1 MADRTDFYFRQ
12 RVTEAELDLAF
23 TLLEQA
29 DRNLATDI
37 GVFGVISGAVPSPH
51 APVAD
56 LTIDLTAPGR
66 AYDKLGE
73 RIFFGTGQRVDCSVD
88 ASGVPTDVKAQGNER
103 SLGVF
108 LQFSRQLSDPR
119 TDGNSQQVYFRRDES
134 FQFVVKQGLEAPAG
148 TAVPVALQDDSLL
161 ICDVK
166 RAFGRT
172 QILPG
177 DIDPSRRQAFI
188 FARADAVQVQP
199 GLWKV
204 LAPAI
209 GTAQAAFDATDRVFN
224 DHLSGAARRH
234 PAEAID
240 FTPHAFLASK
250 TVGAAVG
257 ELVDDL
263 LAVVAPAGASRI
275 GIDAI
280 PGMPT
285 ALQQGSV
292 RTQLAQLLGALNG
305 HLGATAGAHSASAIA
320 ATPFAF
326 IAATNVQAQLQALV
340 TALAAIAGVTLI
352 GSDAVP
358 GAPYKLAAGTARE
371 QLVATLGQ
379 INQLVAD
386 LGSQNAGLGAAK
398 IGDGDLGGSPYHVG
412 PGTVHDQLAWI
423 TGGLNAHTT
432 SGDHDGRYPR
442 LTYSNG
448 QLYNAGQT
456 IAHGDIGG
464 WPAIVTTYYNAGIIG
479 GLPLGPFNASG
490 PLSTQILASVT
501 KKSQATGGYQLSVQN
516 NSAQQLYILVNVYRV
531 GA

>member
-23 TLLEQA
+23 TEMEQA

-37 GVFGVISGAVPSPH
+37 GVYGIISGAVPSQH

-88 ASGVPTDVKAQGNER
+88 ASGVPTDVKGQGNER
-103 SLGVF
+103 ALGVF

-134 FQFVVKQGLEAPAG
+134 FQFVVKQGVEAPAG
-148 TAVPVALQDDSLL
+148 TSVPVPLDDASLL
-161 ICDVK
+161 VCDVK
-166 RAFGRT
+166 RVFGRA
-172 QILPG
+172 QILAG
-177 DIDPSRRQAFI
+177 DIDTSRRQAFI

-209 GTAQAAFDATDRVFN
+209 GTAQAAFDATDGVLN
-224 DHLSGAARRH
+224 DHLSGGARRH

-240 FTPHAFLASK
+240 FTPHAYLASK
-250 TVGAAVG
+250 TVGAAID

-263 LAVVAPAGASRI
+263 LAVIAPAGASRI
-275 GIDAI
+275 GVDAI
-280 PGMPT
+280 AGAPA
-285 ALQQGSV
+285 ALQQGTV
-292 RTQLAQLLGALNG
+292 RGQLAQLLAALNA
-305 HLGATAGAHSASAIA
+305 HLSASAGAHQASAIA

-326 IAATNVQAQLQALV
+326 LGATNVQAQLQGLV
-340 TALAAIAGVTLI
+340 AALAAATGLTLV
-352 GSDAVP
+352 GSDAVA
-358 GAPYKLAAGTARE
+358 GNPYALPAGTARA
-371 QLVATLGQ
+371 QLVTQLGQ
-379 INQLVAD
+379 LNQLVSD
-386 LGSQNAGLGAAK
+386 LASLAAGLGAAK
-398 IGDGDLGGSPYHVG
+398 IGNVALTGSPKNHG
-412 PGTVHDQLAWI
+412 AGSLA
-423 TGGLNAHTT
+423 GLLQGLCDDLNAHIP

-448 QLYNAGQT
+448 QIYNAAQT
-456 IAHGDIGG
+456 IQHGDIGG
-464 WPAIVTTYYNAGIIG
+464 WPAIITTYYNAGILG
-479 GLPLGPFNASG
+479 GQPVGPFNTVGPPSG
-490 PLSTQILASVT
+490 QILAQVT
-501 KKSQATGGYQLSVQN
+501 KKSQATGGYMLSVQN
-516 NSAQQLYILVNVYRV
+516 NSTQQLYILVNAYRV
-531 GA
+531 GS